1 MALIN
6 QVIEE
11 AKKQKATNTTK
22 VNKMTPTGGLANKVK
37 TSVPKTVA
45 PVAPTPNVSP
55 KTNGVT
61 NVLNKVKEK
70 QEAKA
75 SAATNILNKVKEN
88 KPVTNT
94 GLTPNKGKS
103 EILKNLRPQE
113 ETSEEL
119 KSVTEQLNKNY
130 KINPYSALY
139 DPNTQALEQRRQE
152 LMNEEKLQS
161 EKKDLV
167 TIPEYQKAYEEALAK
182 GDKEEANRLN
192 EIIDALDDS
201 TLERVGK
208 SFSAAGRNAFADIMG
223 SVEELK
229 DISYEKDALGYEE
242 QYKRALAEGNTEEA
256 EYYKQRAE
264 ESRKRAD
271 SYDALDE
278 SHWSVQLRNESQK
291 IMELERIGASGT
303 DMLLMETG
311 DNIAN
316 MLPTVAASAIPGV
329 GSFSMAVFVPQ
340 VFSSVYANNINNGYD
355 IQTSASNAALSAA
368 VEFVSEEIGTITGF
382 AIKNTPLNN
391 VFSRVMDTSVGRMWG
406 AMMANSIIQ
415 DPISEG
421 NEELFSGLIQPII
434 DHYTLGTDI
443 EYSFGDLSHA
453 WIMGAL
459 TSAIMNTPQMISTH
473 ISSSRQ
479 ANFLKAEME
488 MIDEAMPEG
497 YEQANSIARRIAEN
511 ALAEFREKSITA
523 DAIKLESE
531 QAEVPSVN
539 ELLVQYAEF
548 MKPTEDAY
556 QRKLQE
562 SVARL
567 NEYEQARL
575 DEKGI
580 NLNSGV
586 WAMLD
591 SQTKQDIESF
601 AEKNLD
607 IDYADYITH
616 DTNYRKAMVEVAEN
630 GYKGLDGKAFDA
642 GQYMKLTEA
651 KKQNL
656 KSIQPFVNSTQMN
669 LNIGRLAPGVG
680 GYIASDNTT
689 LRLNPE
695 DTRVIEPSKLADLN
709 ESSFAEVEN
718 ILAEYGDKI
727 ENDTL
732 TDKERKDIQ
741 NRLRPVFMEAGQDA
755 DIYTTAIHETGH
767 YTEST
772 GTWNVLRD
780 QVKAEMGEE
789 RFNRAVERLGE
800 VYKALGVKNAN
811 AEHEVV
817 THYLQANVND
827 PNFLS
832 KMARYNQSS
841 FYRLY
846 NNLSSMLKGDAKSQ
860 IENTFMRA
868 VRNANNAMDAEL
880 GVQYSAGLRQDGSRK
895 DLRAQHN
902 LSADNLSKALDIG
915 GLIMPSTAVTKDSIP
930 HEGYGDIT
938 LVFDK
943 DTIDPS
949 NPDNEVFT
957 RDAWTPT
964 FPAIS
969 YKLSNK
975 AYKIRDSI
983 EQLVSKSVDPRSIQ
997 SVMVDDEN
1005 FNDLMAKNKGS
1016 IADSYKDSLAM
1027 KIAYLNDTGDTYQM
1041 PTKGGNLGSLS
1052 RKPDNFIRKSAEALK
1067 DYDLSKIDYYS
1078 DVDSEIED
1086 KLSKLY
1092 HDYLYDDYYN
1102 RIKEKPN
1109 HPLYKNGSIEERAER
1124 LASTSMEHT
1133 WTPFSARDVVDDVKR
1148 YLERGEYEVPDIDK
1162 AREELSYLENDENF
1176 HKWIEK
1182 TMDGIIEKKGIRN
1195 QKDTFTKSGNR
1206 RSFEALH
1213 DPYTPEGILKNMKE
1227 QEHTN
1232 SFFGFSNFNYF
1243 LGVTSGK
1250 FNNVGDIISR
1260 EGSLQPNY
1268 NNEQYDALADRYSDF
1283 VQKVRGNR
1291 QGSGDA
1297 VWDFVSFDGVMDEA
1311 IKKINRNADTNSII
1325 KTFKDY
1331 RFNVSADQVNELRSL
1346 IKDGKE
1352 LTTDYF
1358 EAKPRRIV
1366 RPNEWKQ
1373 AYVPNTTDP
1382 NLIQRLKDL
1391 GVEVIEYDKNIPGD
1405 RQAKMNGEGGT
1416 ERYQFSKGISPQT
1429 EAEYD
1434 QAVANNDMETA
1445 QRLVDEVAKKNGYTI
1460 KAYHGTRSTFDKFSR
1475 GKQGENY
1482 KGYLRFGAGFYFT
1495 PSAEEAKQW
1504 IKRNAP
1510 GDPNV
1515 MSVYLKADRILDA
1528 NSPIREATKDLIAQ
1542 GYSKLDAE
1550 FITERVSRY
1559 IDHLI
1564 GELGY
1569 TNEEVQ
1575 DQLISY
1581 GYDAIDATIDGKSG
1595 EYIVFYPE
1603 HIKSADAVTYD
1614 DNSNVIPLSERF
1626 NEGTDNIRYS
1636 KGISPQTDSDSQG
1649 RKLSNQQR
1657 EYFKDSKAVD
1667 DNGNLLTLYHG
1678 TPDGGF
1684 SVFDSSY
1691 SKDKRSLFFTD
1702 DPEVADTYNGG
1713 RNRSSI
1719 YPVYLN
1725 LKNPLIIDAKGASWN
1740 NIQNGEIKNL
1750 VADRNTIGDFTF
1762 MNEDDANSFE
1772 QKYHIQELTNL
1783 LEEAEKNGSVE
1794 YNGETYD
1801 DLDISSLL
1809 EDARYKA
1816 EREYQT
1822 YHRNNSKRISIRE
1835 FLDNYKDYGWYDL
1848 ESLQDAY
1855 DDNGPS
1861 LLEIKESVDN
1871 DYDKAVK
1878 EYIDFFKNEIEEGNA
1893 DPSVYDI
1900 TFDALPK
1907 SGESFEKMDLHN
1919 TRWFSE
1925 QAQKQGYDGVI
1936 IKNLVDRVYGNGAST
1951 VAIAYDS
1958 NQVKSIFNTNPT
1970 SNKDIRYSMGIDNSG
1985 YHYGSEDFDVNKK
1998 SEKLWQR
2005 SNRGTGAFGTGTY
2018 FFGEGRKNSSFPKG
2032 KTEHKVDFS
2041 DYNLFKVKDADEGW
2055 DLHDYLNRLDNLYGD
2070 YGTPFENRTSKDY
2083 NAEVDY
2089 LVNSVR
2095 KLNED
2100 PLLAF
2105 ADEFMLESI
2114 HDDIARIESDEF
2126 ADKVIEK
2133 AREYAEDDGTIDVD
2147 YLADVIRDEF
2157 DNDTPGRRR
2166 AGQWSQL
2173 QYFAPRAAK
2182 VLGIDEQTLKDLSN
2196 KAMAEAKADRSKSD
2210 FIKGNYDSVG
2220 TRVMKALGYE
2230 GIDVRGVKELDN
2242 STYGSVIYD
2251 LKPETVQYSMGLK
2264 PEQTVR
2270 LKSGKI
2276 PAKVGK
2282 IIQKAYDAFDEGYSN
2297 DMEQFGVSY
2306 EDVADEFLDAANEV
2320 ATNGEISKETMDR
2333 LRDILYYGVEN
2344 VYEPGERGKD
2354 VYEQIKDILKTHPL
2368 SNSAIGQ
2375 KYVDYGADGKKHMTR
2390 LHKGM
2395 TQGTLN
2401 DMRRNGIRFKNGGY
2415 DLGELESVF
2424 KEAGLGQYFDE
2435 RTFSDLEDFNKT
2447 LSDLQLTLQNQT
2459 HKSYDMAEFADETE
2473 ESFNQFF
2480 DETMK
2485 QFVEDVSGKQM
2496 SDQAAEV
2503 IDSLD
2508 VSDEEFN
2515 KFVKRDPISPRALEN
2530 ITKHKKELVDTAPEW
2545 IPNYDI
2551 IREKHPEF
2559 TDLEMNDALFEI
2571 LSEGTISES
2580 TAWRIKEDMLRR
2592 NSVQTN
2598 NEADQSIK
2606 DLVDDSLDY
2615 FAADAAYKMNKK
2627 AMNSVANKANT
2638 IIRSFTG
2645 QNVTESALDSYE
2657 QMEGLEKTLKQ
2668 VEKRRGEVSAKNET
2682 MVKELLA
2689 AGADYG
2695 SSWMTLEQNLDK
2707 IAGTNSNLRQT
2718 LRDYF
2723 ELPKYESQI
2732 KYVQFLQKYG
2742 DTLQG
2747 LVKDGI
2753 RAGTKESAAVQYMLE
2768 GHTEDGAKYGQK
2780 ELMEQFP
2787 KTWEKLDKAAKT
2799 LRNMYDE
2806 MYNLIETNRENT
2818 YGDIDAKYDLQLAKA
2833 RDKANNARRTA
2844 DQIKQKLGEKADARL
2859 EAMYNRADAQASKLE
2874 RQYEQMLEDKAT
2886 RDGTRR
2892 QKLQYRKNYAHHL
2905 TDQGGFFKQMKNALN
2920 DGSSVPT
2927 KLSGISNRAKPL
2939 SGFASFFQRQNAQTG
2954 YVADAIGGMAEYI
2967 KDASKIYAYDP
2978 YIEYLRFAASD
2989 IRAEA
2994 SGNEM
2999 SRFVSWVDNYAN
3011 GIAGKTQM
3019 LDRGIRE
3026 TFGEKPLK
3034 VIKTLNNQA
3043 RKNAIV
3049 GNLSTALVQFA
3060 NLPNAIGVLSQ
3071 YGGSESALDIA
3082 RGLSAYASTL
3092 GREGAESVSPFMSA
3106 RYYDINTMKGNVAQ
3120 RSLNGIAKTL
3130 LEFGDHEAA
3139 KMIWNCS
3146 YQQALRLNVDDPVMY
3161 ADDLTRRSVAGRS
3174 VSELPLAM
3182 ESQVLKLLMPF
3193 QVETNNTF
3201 HLMTGLMRDKKLGS
3215 LLAML
3220 IGGWLMNGLYE
3231 AVIGRRPI
3239 TDPIDAIIDGAQS
3252 DNPADI
3258 ATRLGGEL
3266 LSAIPGSSYA
3276 VSLFGLND
3284 NQRKKL
3290 FGENDPSR
3298 YGTGNIGLSTLG
3310 SATMDLYNAFDK
3322 KDPRYAMNAV
3332 SDLASTYLAPGGGRQ
3347 IQRTVEGLQSE
3358 GILPQYVS
3366 EYEDGKAVSGEFVN
3380 EPRYYTPSGKVGFVN
3395 DPNDIFDV
3403 ITAGTFGR
3411 WATKAGKEYLENGG
3425 KYLSDQATR
3434 QLEAL
3439 GGDQAAYDAVIAM
3452 RDMQGIPGVDN
3463 SKALQKRKYLEDQG
3477 LWDTFAEN
3485 MDGEWGDYGLNK
3497 TVGNASEEEFNK
3509 LYSETFGNEDMRL
3522 DVASAAGMKETF
3534 DTEEKESKSSSKSDA
3549 NLDFLAG
3556 TPYEKAAIQNLDMD
3570 EDVLQTVTD
3579 LGYDYKTIKQI
3590 DDYIDNTDSLRKDD
3604 GSAIRNTK
3612 ALQMRQYY
3620 EEMGVYDDIFQY
3632 ISENGLDPQDY
3643 GLNKTVMGYS
3653 DAKFESQYNK
3663 YYGGGSSSS
3672 SKSSGSS
3679 SSGSSRK
3686 SSGRRKSSK
3695 SKKKGFSSEEE
3706 MKAFFDQLVAN
3717 IGLSSSKSS
3726 TSAINNILK
3735 KSKNLRNTKFS
3746 KRSSS

>member
-1 MALIN
+1 MALVTQNIL
-6 QVIEE
+6 ED
-11 AKKQKATNTTK
+11 AKKKKATTTTTVNKLTPGISGLKQTKATPAKSTGVTPKVNTTVTK
-22 VNKMTPTGGLANKVK
+22 SIEKSASAKPTSAKQTKHVNNSSSA
-37 TSVPKTVA
+37 
-45 PVAPTPNVSP
+45 
-55 KTNGVT
+55 VT
-61 NVLNKVKEK
+61 NVLNKVKESQGK
-70 QEAKA
+70 TVP
-75 SAATNILNKVKEN
+75 S
-88 KPVTNT
+88 T
-94 GLTPNKGKS
+94 GLTPNKGYT
-103 EILKNLRPQE
+103 ERLKDLRPQE
-113 ETSEEL
+113 ETSQEL
-119 KSVTEQLNKNY
+119 KSVVEQLNKNY

-139 DPNTQALEQRRQE
+139 DPNTQALEKRRQE
-152 LMNEEKLQS
+152 LINEEKLQS

-182 GDKEEANRLN
+182 GDKEEANRIN

-242 QYKRALAEGNTEEA
+242 QYKRALAEGKTEEA
-256 EYYKQRAE
+256 EYYKMRAE

-278 SHWSVQLRNESQK
+278 SHWAVQLRNESQH

-303 DMLLMETG
+303 EMLMMETG

-329 GSFSMAVFVPQ
+329 GSFSMAMFVPQ
-340 VFSSVYANNINNGYD
+340 VFSSVYANNIKNGYD

-368 VEFVSEEIGTITGF
+368 VEFVAEEIGTITGF

-459 TSAIMNTPQMISTH
+459 TSAIMNTPQMVSTH

-488 MIDEAMPEG
+488 MINEAVPEG
-497 YEQANSIARRIAEN
+497 YEQANSIARRVAEN

-523 DAIKLESE
+523 EAIKLESE

-556 QRKLQE
+556 QKKMQE
-562 SVARL
+562 SVEKVNAIEQQRL
-567 NEYEQARL
+567 H
-575 DEKGI
+575 EKGVDI
-580 NLNSGV
+580 DAGV
-586 WAMLD
+586 WALLD
-591 SQTKQDIESF
+591 SKTKQDILSF
-601 AEKNLD
+601 TEKDLD
-607 IDYADYITH
+607 IDYGDYITNN
-616 DTNYRKAMVEVAEN
+616 DANYRKAMVDIAESN
-630 GYKGLDGKAFDA
+630 ALLSVENKTGKFNTELFASLPSETQDSIKKLSSKFNKGTGPSLAFGFFTGSESGMNAKYDKANNA
-642 GQYMKLTEA
+642 
-651 KKQNL
+651 
-656 KSIQPFVNSTQMN
+656 IVVN
-669 LNIGRLAPGVG
+669 LNQTRAIDVDALADIADEAYTDIKNAGVNEIFYKSGFASTFANAVAHEFTHSAEGTTEYDKVVELARSEMGADRYERAKSRLNEYYESRNADPGDNSEIVAH
-680 GYIASDNTT
+680 YIQKNVDSEDFMEKLYKYNDSAFYRIYDNMLSLVSGNEKTKLENALRKAIYKANNPSDSFAMQYSTG
-689 LRLNPE
+689 LALNPE
-695 DTRVIEPSKLADLN
+695 YQVSQSPAEKVESQYSSGTAKRITDINDPQYYTRSNLE
-709 ESSFAEVEN
+709 
-718 ILAEYGDKI
+718 
-727 ENDTL
+727 
-732 TDKERKDIQ
+732 
-741 NRLRPVFMEAGQDA
+741 
-755 DIYTTAIHETGH
+755 
-767 YTEST
+767 
-772 GTWNVLRD
+772 
-780 QVKAEMGEE
+780 
-789 RFNRAVERLGE
+789 LG
-800 VYKALGVKNAN
+800 NPI
-811 AEHEVV
+811 EVV
-817 THYLQANVND
+817 DYPKSNQQLSGKTDVKSFFDTMITNAVN
-827 PNFLS
+827 S
-832 KMARYNQSS
+832 GATE
-841 FYRLY
+841 YRR
-846 NNLSSMLKGDAKSQ
+846 G
-860 IENTFMRA
+860 
-868 VRNANNAMDAEL
+868 L
-880 GVQYSAGLRQDGSRK
+880 GAY
-895 DLRAQHN
+895 
-902 LSADNLSKALDIG
+902 
-915 GLIMPSTAVTKDSIP
+915 
-930 HEGYGDIT
+930 
-938 LVFDK
+938 FDVV
-943 DTIDPS
+943 
-949 NPDNEVFT
+949 N
-957 RDAWTPT
+957 
-964 FPAIS
+964 
-969 YKLSNK
+969 
-975 AYKIRDSI
+975 
-983 EQLVSKSVDPRSIQ
+983 
-997 SVMVDDEN
+997 
-1005 FNDLMAKNKGS
+1005 
-1016 IADSYKDSLAM
+1016 
-1027 KIAYLNDTGDTYQM
+1027 NDTGDKVGVTDNVVNEAIAHHGNTFVTSSLLNLNPLLENAVLVNKSTNGRDVFDVYF
-1041 PTKGGNLGSLS
+1041 THARFGGNDTLIRIIAKNSTVVDVDSMAYAVSTSRGDSALVTKNSTLPSSGKKNGGVFDTITIANLLQEVNKTRFRGNLSKDVQSSLNS
-1052 RKPDNFIRKSAEALK
+1052 GVVIPNPDPKYTNLYSIGLDSNQKQTQFDILQSANPMTDDYHTGIRSVDDIHTFEEVNQSMEDVTPDFTAEDIRQAIDDGYVTVYSSNPIQNGTFVTPSLMEAKNYAGDGKIYSQRVSLDQVAWIDSVEGQYADTSNYEAERFDKEEIDLKPLTQEKPYNISKNTVQFSVGMYEHGGREVLEDYIKNNPDIEGGEDIVKRVDEIAQVMKDFAETGKYPSFSKWQDQYYAINEKGELSVVISNG
-1067 DYDLSKIDYYS
+1067 DYDLNIDFS
-1078 DVDSEIED
+1078 TVCKKRKMMDKVIN
-1086 KLSKLY
+1086 KLSESGYLDATLRPDMIAEVRKTIQDHGMEVACGLCFVDAKRFNQGNWAGRFESKWNGLIDQLAGIVDTDDVRTFDYVRGQTQASESLANIDFSDPRFAEFVEKSKGSSEEAKMARALINDPSLRAYVSRNDMYGSEGFSSIRDNNPELYKLVNASGGSSKPKLAHGEVNFRNEIILDNGFNEQAAREVGGVRFQSFSDFMTNMVFDYVQAFSELEAKNLPAHSYTKVKEYALLFGKTGMKINLSIIPAAFDSNAYTAEQIADMRKNDKRSFNQLRENAGLDANGNYIFDPESFDWDLAVEISNLDGYDKNVGTICVGVSYNHIVKMLGDDNVQMVIPYHRSGINPIVADKMGISLYNDYTLKQNTRFRKENGKPGKKIGKSFDFDFYKGKDANGKHYPGMIELGYDAKAATNSYLQWCEESNYVPKFDEFAWHENYYKLLIDFRAYDKYGNVAPQEAVKISGDNFGSFDGEIRPTDIIDPSVSPALAKLY
-1092 HDYLYDDYYN
+1092 GDN
-1102 RIKEKPN
+1102 I
-1109 HPLYKNGSIEERAER
+1109 S
-1124 LASTSMEHT
+1124 
-1133 WTPFSARDVVDDVKR
+1133 
-1148 YLERGEYEVPDIDK
+1148 
-1162 AREELSYLENDENF
+1162 
-1176 HKWIEK
+1176 
-1182 TMDGIIEKKGIRN
+1182 
-1195 QKDTFTKSGNR
+1195 
-1206 RSFEALH
+1206 
-1213 DPYTPEGILKNMKE
+1213 
-1227 QEHTN
+1227 
-1232 SFFGFSNFNYF
+1232 
-1243 LGVTSGK
+1243 
-1250 FNNVGDIISR
+1250 FNNVLQHGLDLN
-1260 EGSLQPNY
+1260 EGIEY
-1268 NNEQYDALADRYSDF
+1268 EQDSQLDA
-1283 VQKVRGNR
+1283 
-1291 QGSGDA
+1291 
-1297 VWDFVSFDGVMDEA
+1297 
-1311 IKKINRNADTNSII
+1311 ITN
-1325 KTFKDY
+1325 
-1331 RFNVSADQVNELRSL
+1331 
-1346 IKDGKE
+1346 
-1352 LTTDYF
+1352 
-1358 EAKPRRIV
+1358 
-1366 RPNEWKQ
+1366 
-1373 AYVPNTTDP
+1373 
-1382 NLIQRLKDL
+1382 
-1391 GVEVIEYDKNIPGD
+1391 EVIEKLKLKPNEKYSI
-1405 RQAKMNGEGGT
+1405 
-1416 ERYQFSKGISPQT
+1416 GI
-1429 EAEYD
+1429 
-1434 QAVANNDMETA
+1434 
-1445 QRLVDEVAKKNGYTI
+1445 
-1460 KAYHGTRSTFDKFSR
+1460 
-1475 GKQGENY
+1475 
-1482 KGYLRFGAGFYFT
+1482 
-1495 PSAEEAKQW
+1495 
-1504 IKRNAP
+1504 
-1510 GDPNV
+1510 
-1515 MSVYLKADRILDA
+1515 
-1528 NSPIREATKDLIAQ
+1528 
-1542 GYSKLDAE
+1542 
-1550 FITERVSRY
+1550 
-1559 IDHLI
+1559 
-1564 GELGY
+1564 
-1569 TNEEVQ
+1569 
-1575 DQLISY
+1575 
-1581 GYDAIDATIDGKSG
+1581 
-1595 EYIVFYPE
+1595 
-1603 HIKSADAVTYD
+1603 
-1614 DNSNVIPLSERF
+1614 
-1626 NEGTDNIRYS
+1626 
-1636 KGISPQTDSDSQG
+1636 DSQG
-1649 RKLSNQQR
+1649 RELSPNQR
-1657 EYFKDSKAVD
+1657 EFYKDSKAVD
-1667 DNGNLLTLYHG
+1667 ENGNLLRLYHG
-1678 TPDGGF
+1678 TPKGGF
-1684 SVFDSSY
+1684 SVFDSSF
-1691 SKDKRSLFFTD
+1691 SDDKRSLFFTD

-1740 NIQNGEIKNL
+1740 QIQNGEIKNL
-1750 VADRNTIGDFTF
+1750 VANRNTIGDFTF
-1762 MNEDDANSFE
+1762 LNEEDANSFE
-1772 QKYHIQELTNL
+1772 QKYHIQELTDL
-1783 LEEAEKNGSVE
+1783 LEEARKNGSVE

-1801 DLDISSLL
+1801 DWEIRDLLDNA
-1809 EDARYKA
+1809 EYNA
-1816 EREYQT
+1816 EREYQK
-1822 YHRNNSKRISIRE
+1822 YHRNNSKSITIKE

-1848 ESLQDAY
+1848 ESLQDTY

-1861 LLEIKESVDN
+1861 LLEIKEYADN
-1871 DYDKAVK
+1871 DYDKAVQS
-1878 EYIDFFKNEIEEGNA
+1878 YIDFFKNEIGEGNT
-1893 DPSVYDI
+1893 DSSVYDI
-1900 TFDALPK
+1900 SFDALPK
-1907 SGESFEKMDLHN
+1907 SGESFEKKDLHN

-1936 IKNLVDRVYGNGAST
+1936 FKNLIDRVYGNGAST
-1951 VAIAYDS
+1951 VAVAFDS
-1958 NQVKSIFNTNPT
+1958 NQVKSVFNSNPT
-1970 SNKDIRYSMGIDNSG
+1970 SNKDIRYSMGI
-1985 YHYGSEDFDVNKK
+1985 EA
-1998 SEKLWQR
+1998 EK
-2005 SNRGTGAFGTGTY
+2005 
-2018 FFGEGRKNSSFPKG
+2018 P
-2032 KTEHKVDFS
+2032 
-2041 DYNLFKVKDADEGW
+2041 
-2055 DLHDYLNRLDNLYGD
+2055 DYL
-2070 YGTPFENRTSKDY
+2070 
-2083 NAEVDY
+2083 
-2089 LVNSVR
+2089 
-2095 KLNED
+2095 
-2100 PLLAF
+2100 
-2105 ADEFMLESI
+2105 
-2114 HDDIARIESDEF
+2114 DI
-2126 ADKVIEK
+2126 
-2133 AREYAEDDGTIDVD
+2133 
-2147 YLADVIRDEF
+2147 
-2157 DNDTPGRRR
+2157 
-2166 AGQWSQL
+2166 
-2173 QYFAPRAAK
+2173 
-2182 VLGIDEQTLKDLSN
+2182 
-2196 KAMAEAKADRSKSD
+2196 
-2210 FIKGNYDSVG
+2210 
-2220 TRVMKALGYE
+2220 
-2230 GIDVRGVKELDN
+2230 
-2242 STYGSVIYD
+2242 
-2251 LKPETVQYSMGLK
+2251 
-2264 PEQTVR
+2264 
-2270 LKSGKI
+2270 
-2276 PAKVGK
+2276 
-2282 IIQKAYDAFDEGYSN
+2282 
-2297 DMEQFGVSY
+2297 
-2306 EDVADEFLDAANEV
+2306 
-2320 ATNGEISKETMDR
+2320 
-2333 LRDILYYGVEN
+2333 
-2344 VYEPGERGKD
+2344 
-2354 VYEQIKDILKTHPL
+2354 
-2368 SNSAIGQ
+2368 
-2375 KYVDYGADGKKHMTR
+2375 
-2390 LHKGM
+2390 
-2395 TQGTLN
+2395 
-2401 DMRRNGIRFKNGGY
+2401 
-2415 DLGELESVF
+2415 
-2424 KEAGLGQYFDE
+2424 
-2435 RTFSDLEDFNKT
+2435 
-2447 LSDLQLTLQNQT
+2447 
-2459 HKSYDMAEFADETE
+2459 
-2473 ESFNQFF
+2473 
-2480 DETMK
+2480 
-2485 QFVEDVSGKQM
+2485 
-2496 SDQAAEV
+2496 
-2503 IDSLD
+2503 
-2508 VSDEEFN
+2508 SDEEFN

-2606 DLVDDSLDY
+2606 ELVDDSLDY

-2645 QNVTESALDSYE
+2645 QNVTEGALDSYE

-2668 VEKRRGEVSAKNET
+2668 VEKRRTEVSAKNET

-2768 GHTEDGAKYGQK
+2768 GHREDGSKYTQK
-2780 ELMEQFP
+2780 DLMEQFP
-2787 KTWEKLDKAAKT
+2787 DSWEKLEKASKT
-2799 LRNMYDE
+2799 LREMYDE
-2806 MYNLIETNRENT
+2806 MYQLIETNRENT

-2844 DQIKQKLGEKADARL
+2844 DQIKQKLSVKADARL
-2859 EAMYNRADAQASKLE
+2859 EAMFNRADAEASKLE

-2905 TDQGGFFKQMKNALN
+2905 TDQGGFFKQMKNALS

-3019 LDRGIRE
+3019 LDRGVRE

-3071 YGGSESALDIA
+3071 YGGAESSVDIA

-3106 RYYDINTMKGNVAQ
+3106 RYYDINTQKGNVAQ

-3146 YQQALRLNVDDPVMY
+3146 YQQALRLNVDDPIMY
-3161 ADDLTRRSVAGRS
+3161 ADDLTRRSIAGRS

-3239 TDPIDAIIDGAQS
+3239 TDPIDAILDAKES

-3310 SATMDLYNAFDK
+3310 SATMDIYNAFDK

-3358 GILPQYVS
+3358 GMIPQYVN
-3366 EYEDGKAVSGEFVN
+3366 GEWVN

-3395 DPNDIFDV
+3395 DPNDVFDV

-3411 WATKAGKEYLENGG
+3411 WATKEGKAYLENGG

-3439 GGDQAAYDAVIAM
+3439 GGDSEAYNAVIAM

-3509 LYSETFGNEDMRL
+3509 LYSEVFGNEDMKL
-3522 DVASAAGMKETF
+3522 DVASAAGMKETL
-3534 DTEEKESKSSSKSDA
+3534 DTEEKESKSSSKDA

-3590 DDYIDNTDSLRKDD
+3590 DDYIDNTESLKDAN
-3604 GSAIRNTK
+3604 GKTVRNSK
-3612 ALQMRQYY
+3612 ALQMRQQY
-3620 EEMGVYDDIFQY
+3620 EELGVYDDIFSY
-3632 ISENGLDPQDY
+3632 ISENGLDPADY

-3653 DAKFESQYNK
+3653 DSKFESQYNK
-3663 YYGGGSSSS
+3663 VYGGGSSGSSSSSKSS

-3679 SSGSSRK
+3679 S
-3686 SSGRRKSSK
+3686 RRKSSSKK

-3726 TSAINNILK
+3726 SSTISNILK

>member
-1 MALIN
+1 MALVTQNIL
-6 QVIEE
+6 ED
-11 AKKQKATNTTK
+11 AKKKKATTTTTT
-22 VNKMTPTGGLANKVK
+22 NKMTPGISGLKQTKAAPATGVTPKVNTTVTKSIEKSASAKPTSAKQTKHVAVNK
-37 TSVPKTVA
+37 TSNA
-45 PVAPTPNVSP
+45 
-55 KTNGVT
+55 VT
-61 NVLNKVKEK
+61 NVLNKVKES
-70 QEAKA
+70 QG
-75 SAATNILNKVKEN
+75 
-88 KPVTNT
+88 KPIPNT
-94 GLTPNKGKS
+94 GLTPNKGYT
-103 EILKNLRPQE
+103 ERLKDLRPQE
-113 ETSEEL
+113 ETSQEL

-139 DPNTQALEQRRQE
+139 DPNTQALEKRRQE

-182 GDKEEANRLN
+182 GDKEEANRIN
-192 EIIDALDDS
+192 EVIDALDDS

-242 QYKRALAEGNTEEA
+242 QYKRALAEGKTEEA
-256 EYYKQRAE
+256 EYYRQRAE

-340 VFSSVYANNINNGYD
+340 VFSSVYANNMKNGYD

-421 NEELFSGLIQPII
+421 NEELFSGLVQPII

-601 AEKNLD
+601 AEKKLD

-642 GQYMKLTEA
+642 GQYMNLTEA

-695 DTRVIEPSKLADLN
+695 DTRVIEPNKLADLN

-732 TDKERKDIQ
+732 TDKEREDIQ

-817 THYLQANVND
+817 THYLQANVSD
-827 PNFLS
+827 PDFLS

-895 DLRAQHN
+895 DLRAVHN
-902 LSADNLSKALDIG
+902 LSEDKLRKALELG
-915 GLIMPSTAVTKDSIP
+915 SFVMPSIAVSKDNIA
-930 HEGYGDIT
+930 HEGYGDISI
-938 LVFDK
+938 VFDES
-943 DTIDPS
+943 TV
-949 NPDNEVFT
+949 NPANSKNKVYK

-964 FPAIS
+964 FPQPEVEVDYDSA
-969 YKLSNK
+969 YKLGKKVKDLTNDVFGYSALDKDNIANSLDRHDGDPVE
-975 AYKIRDSI
+975 AYKNHYNLKLAYAKENGFEFDVPTKESNLGKRSSLTNQDIIDVYN
-983 EQLVSKSVDPRSIQ
+983 LVGKDFIN
-997 SVMVDDEN
+997 EWN
-1005 FNDLMAKNKGS
+1005 EKGS
-1016 IADSYKDSLAM
+1016 YETFKERKDIVNKVKDHLIEAYNERFEKSHDGKSPVLKNGNTIGELVFGKLSEDYATFDSLM
-1027 KIAYLNDTGDTYQM
+1027 NGVLKYGVDEKIPTEVDTDRFKEIVDSSINQ
-1041 PTKGGNLGSLS
+1041 
-1052 RKPDNFIRKSAEALK
+1052 K
-1067 DYDLSKIDYYS
+1067 DYENWLREQFK
-1078 DVDSEIED
+1078 DV
-1086 KLSKLY
+1086 
-1092 HDYLYDDYYN
+1092 
-1102 RIKEKPN
+1102 IK
-1109 HPLYKNGSIEERAER
+1109 G
-1124 LASTSMEHT
+1124 
-1133 WTPFSARDVVDDVKR
+1133 
-1148 YLERGEYEVPDIDK
+1148 
-1162 AREELSYLENDENF
+1162 
-1176 HKWIEK
+1176 
-1182 TMDGIIEKKGIRN
+1182 KGIRN
-1195 QKDTFTKSGNR
+1195 DKDPFTPNGNR
-1206 RSFEALH
+1206 RTFKQTH
-1213 DPYTPEGILKNMKE
+1213 DPYTAETVLKNMLGQRETATGGWGNGFGGILATYLGDFKNVKDMIAEEDRLSTFGESEDEAYTAVSNEWAELRREVIADTGRNDWYDISDYQEAAADFAKSKNHSAENAQRIFKKNGFDMSAE
-1227 QEHTN
+1227 QAQKVVDLLE
-1232 SFFGFSNFNYF
+1232 
-1243 LGVTSGK
+1243 SGK
-1250 FNNVGDIISR
+1250 
-1260 EGSLQPNY
+1260 SL
-1268 NNEQYDALADRYSDF
+1268 
-1283 VQKVRGNR
+1283 K
-1291 QGSGDA
+1291 
-1297 VWDFVSFDGVMDEA
+1297 
-1311 IKKINRNADTNSII
+1311 
-1325 KTFKDY
+1325 
-1331 RFNVSADQVNELRSL
+1331 
-1346 IKDGKE
+1346 
-1352 LTTDYF
+1352 TDYF

-1382 NLIQRLKDL
+1382 NLIQRLKDM

-1416 ERYQFSKGISPQT
+1416 QRYQFSKGISPQMET
-1429 EAEYD
+1429 EYD
-1434 QAVANNDMETA
+1434 TAVENNDMDTA
-1445 QRLVDEVAKKNGYTI
+1445 QRLVEEAATNSGAYKGKNGMAREFYHGTNNDDFTEFDPSYIASASGDTGYFGKGFYFAFDEREAKYYGKNVI
-1460 KAYHGTRSTFDKFSR
+1460 KAYLNIKNPFNYIKEFATYKGKRTSDYNAGFAVEYLNLADKFPSIAEKEKIR
-1475 GKQGENY
+1475 VARKGSDEYEYISAKQ
-1482 KGYLRFGAGFYFT
+1482 F
-1495 PSAEEAKQW
+1495 AEEYKSIIENKKFEVQEIDGNYGKEYWAF
-1504 IKRNAP
+1504 
-1510 GDPNV
+1510 
-1515 MSVYLKADRILDA
+1515 ADRESIPYEVDGKTMYYDDWGYQKRYLDEKDA
-1528 NSPIREATKDLIAQ
+1528 N
-1542 GYSKLDAE
+1542 
-1550 FITERVSRY
+1550 
-1559 IDHLI
+1559 
-1564 GELGY
+1564 
-1569 TNEEVQ
+1569 
-1575 DQLISY
+1575 DQLMNAYYYLAENVYDDIDLHNFTY
-1581 GYDAIDATIDGKSG
+1581 VILENNDEFTDELKKRGYDGVIQSEEGD
-1595 EYIVFYPE
+1595 EIVAFTSE
-1603 HIKSADAVTYD
+1603 QIKNSDPVTYD
-1614 DNSNVIPLSERF
+1614 DDGNVIPLSERF
-1626 NEGTDNIRYS
+1626 DYSKKDRRYS
-1636 KGISPQTDSDSQG
+1636 IGIADSTGKALSPG
-1649 RKLSNQQR
+1649 QR
-1657 EYFKDSKAVD
+1657 EFYKDSKAVD
-1667 DNGNLLTLYHG
+1667 ENGNLLRLYHG
-1678 TPDGGF
+1678 TTSAGFTVFNMFRDGWKVGENGEWEKTQFFQPIQLTTSKADADSYGGNDYERESGF
-1684 SVFDSSY
+1684 EKGRVFEEGMPTEYRASITARDILKKPSAY
-1691 SKDKRSLFFTD
+1691 SKEEVFRMIQATNVDNNASEDMSKRKLMSILKDIANNNNIKNVTIASD
-1702 DPEVADTYNGG
+1702 IRNDTNATYEVYAN
-1713 RNRSSI
+1713 I
-1719 YPVYLN
+1719 
-1725 LKNPLIIDAKGASWN
+1725 KNPYVVDYKGARAS
-1740 NIQNGEIKNL
+1740 NI
-1750 VADRNTIGDFTF
+1750 
-1762 MNEDDANSFE
+1762 
-1772 QKYHIQELTNL
+1772 
-1783 LEEAEKNGSVE
+1783 
-1794 YNGETYD
+1794 
-1801 DLDISSLL
+1801 
-1809 EDARYKA
+1809 
-1816 EREYQT
+1816 
-1822 YHRNNSKRISIRE
+1822 
-1835 FLDNYKDYGWYDL
+1835 
-1848 ESLQDAY
+1848 
-1855 DDNGPS
+1855 
-1861 LLEIKESVDN
+1861 
-1871 DYDKAVK
+1871 
-1878 EYIDFFKNEIEEGNA
+1878 
-1893 DPSVYDI
+1893 YDI
-1900 TFDALPK
+1900 
-1907 SGESFEKMDLHN
+1907 EKA
-1919 TRWFSE
+1919 RKE
-1925 QAQKQGYDGVI
+1925 GYDGVI
-1936 IKNLVDRVYGNGAST
+1936 SHNTRVGRYGELGT
-1951 VAIAYDS
+1951 VVIAFS
-1958 NQVKSIFNTNPT
+1958 PEQVKLTTNTNPT
-1970 SNKDIRYSMGIDNSG
+1970 SNKDIR
-1985 YHYGSEDFDVNKK
+1985 
-1998 SEKLWQR
+1998 
-2005 SNRGTGAFGTGTY
+2005 
-2018 FFGEGRKNSSFPKG
+2018 
-2032 KTEHKVDFS
+2032 
-2041 DYNLFKVKDADEGW
+2041 
-2055 DLHDYLNRLDNLYGD
+2055 
-2070 YGTPFENRTSKDY
+2070 
-2083 NAEVDY
+2083 
-2089 LVNSVR
+2089 
-2095 KLNED
+2095 
-2100 PLLAF
+2100 
-2105 ADEFMLESI
+2105 
-2114 HDDIARIESDEF
+2114 
-2126 ADKVIEK
+2126 
-2133 AREYAEDDGTIDVD
+2133 
-2147 YLADVIRDEF
+2147 
-2157 DNDTPGRRR
+2157 
-2166 AGQWSQL
+2166 
-2173 QYFAPRAAK
+2173 
-2182 VLGIDEQTLKDLSN
+2182 
-2196 KAMAEAKADRSKSD
+2196 
-2210 FIKGNYDSVG
+2210 
-2220 TRVMKALGYE
+2220 
-2230 GIDVRGVKELDN
+2230 
-2242 STYGSVIYD
+2242 
-2251 LKPETVQYSMGLK
+2251 YSMGLK

-2282 IIQKAYDAFDEGYSN
+2282 IIQKTYDAFDEGYSN
-2297 DMEQFGVSY
+2297 DMEQFGVAY
-2306 EDVADEFLDAANEV
+2306 EDVADEFLEAANEV

-2401 DMRRNGIRFKNGGY
+2401 DIRRNGIRFKNGGY
-2415 DLGELESVF
+2415 DLGELENVF

-2459 HKSYDMAEFADETE
+2459 HKSYDMAEFAEETE

-2606 DLVDDSLDY
+2606 ELVDDSLDY

-2645 QNVTESALDSYE
+2645 QQSNMGEGALDSYE
-2657 QMEGLEKTLKQ
+2657 QMEGLVKARKMA
-2668 VEKRRGEVSAKNET
+2668 EKRRAKIRAKNQDT
-2682 MVKELLA
+2682 IKKLLLLGKDSGNFWA
-2689 AGADYG
+2689 
-2695 SSWMTLEQNLDK
+2695 TIEQNIDK
-2707 IAGTNSNLRQT
+2707 IAGTNTELKQD
-2718 LRDYF
+2718 LQDLLL
-2723 ELPKYESQI
+2723 LPKFISQARM
-2732 KYVQFLQKYG
+2732 VEFQQKYQKRLY
-2742 DTLQG
+2742 DIMDET
-2747 LVKDGI
+2747 GI
-2753 RAGTKESAAVQYMLE
+2753 YEGSAESAAAQYLME
-2768 GHTEDGAKYGQK
+2768 GFTEDDAPYTLKDA
-2780 ELMEQFP
+2780 MEQFP
-2787 KTWEKLDKAAKT
+2787 DSWEKIDKAAKE
-2799 LRNMYDE
+2799 LRKMYDE
-2806 MYNLIETNRENT
+2806 QFKELENVRKEI
-2818 YGDIDAKYDLQLAKA
+2818 YGEYDAEYDLRLAKA
-2833 RDKANNARRTA
+2833 REKANNAKKA
-2844 DQIKQKLGEKADARL
+2844 AEEIKRKLSEKADPRL
-2859 EAMYNRADAQASKLE
+2859 EAMLNRAEAEANKLQ
-2874 RQYEQMLEDKAT
+2874 RQYDQMVKDKGSG
-2886 RDGTRR
+2886 DSIRR
-2892 QKLQYRKNYAHHL
+2892 QMPLYRRNYAHHIRNK
-2905 TDQGGFFKQMKNALN
+2905 GGFFSQLRDALSDGTKVTKK
-2920 DGSSVPT
+2920 DGSEVLLEKGKIPT
-2927 KLSGISNRAKPL
+2927 KLSGISNTAKPL
-2939 SGFASFFQRQNAQTG
+2939 SRFSSIFMRQTG
-2954 YVADAIGGMAEYI
+2954 TKNYTPDAIGGMADYI
-2967 KDASKIYAYDP
+2967 NKSAEVFGYDP
-2978 YIEYLRFAASD
+2978 YIEELRLIAND
-2989 IRAEA
+2989 VRAEA
-2994 SGNEM
+2994 DGSEM
-2999 SRFVSWVDNYAN
+2999 SKLVNFIDNYAN
-3011 GIAGKTQM
+3011 GIAGKTQS
-3019 LDRGIRE
+3019 LDRGVRDLSDSKWMRA
-3026 TFGEKPLK
+3026 FR
-3034 VIKTLNNQA
+3034 VINEAVK
-3043 RKNAIV
+3043 KNAIV
-3049 GNLSTALVQFA
+3049 GNLPTALVQFA
-3060 NLPNAIGVLSQ
+3060 NLPNGLGVITHF
-3071 YGGSESALDIA
+3071 GGKESVVDIA
-3082 RGLSAYASTL
+3082 RGMTQYLTDIGKDGL
-3092 GREGAESVSPFMSA
+3092 TESSPFMNA
-3106 RYYDINTMKGNVAQ
+3106 RYFDIDTRKGNVLSRNA
-3120 RSLNGIAKTL
+3120 RAFSKFL
-3130 LEFGDHEAA
+3130 LETGDHEAA
-3139 KMIWNCS
+3139 KMIWNVA
-3146 YQQALRLNVDDPVMY
+3146 YQQALRKGEVNPVMY
-3161 ADDLTRRSVAGRS
+3161 ADDLTRRAIAGREIG
-3174 VSELPLAM
+3174 ELPIAM
-3182 ESQVLKLLMPF
+3182 ENQFLKLVNPF
-3193 QVETNNTF
+3193 QVETNNAYQTF
-3201 HLMTGLMRDKKLGS
+3201 KGLYRDKDIASMLAIIIGS
-3215 LLAML
+3215 
-3220 IGGWLMNGLYE
+3220 WLMNGLYE
-3231 AVIGRRPI
+3231 AVIGRRPLP
-3239 TDPIDAIIDGAQS
+3239 DVIDTALDGW
-3252 DNPADI
+3252 DENKDEDI
-3258 ATRLGGEL
+3258 GTRLFNTGVRIGGEVI
-3266 LSAIPGSSYA
+3266 SATPTGSL
-3276 VSLFGLND
+3276 VFGMTGINE
-3284 NQRKKL
+3284 NAKKAM
-3290 FGENDPSR
+3290 FGDSDPTR
-3298 YGTGNIGLSTLG
+3298 YGTGNIGV
-3310 SATMDLYNAFDK
+3310 SALTSAVSDVFKAVNK
-3322 KDPRYAMNAV
+3322 KDPRYAMNAA
-3332 SDLASTYLAPGGGRQ
+3332 SDLFFNYVTPGGGRQ
-3347 IQRTVEGLQSE
+3347 IQRSIEGLQSE

-3366 EYEDGKAVSGEFVN
+3366 EYEDGKAVGGEFVN

-3509 LYSETFGNEDMRL
+3509 LYSETFGNEDMKL
-3522 DVASAAGMKETF
+3522 DVASAAGMKETL
-3534 DTEEKESKSSSKSDA
+3534 DTEEKESKSSSKSKTDA

-3653 DAKFESQYNK
+3653 DAKFESQYSK
-3663 YYGGGSSSS
+3663 YYGGGSSSSSS

-3735 KSKNLRNTKFS
+3735 KSKNLRSKKFS

>member
-11 AKKQKATNTTK
+11 AKKQKATTTTK
-22 VNKMTPTGGLANKVK
+22 VNKAAPTGGLANQVK

-70 QEAKA
+70 QDAKA

-103 EILKNLRPQE
+103 EVLKNLRPQE

-119 KSVTEQLNKNY
+119 KSVVEQLNKNY

-182 GDKEEANRLN
+182 GDKEEANRIN
-192 EIIDALDDS
+192 EIIDALDDTS
-201 TLERVGK
+201 FERLKKSAVAGGK
-208 SFSAAGRNAFADIMG
+208 NAFATVANLPNI
-223 SVEELK
+223 VA

-256 EYYKQRAE
+256 EYYKERAE
-264 ESRKRAD
+264 ESRKRAEGF
-271 SYDALDE
+271 DALGDSNAVSQWANE
-278 SHWSVQLRNESQK
+278 IRNESQK
-291 IMELERIGASGT
+291 IMELERIGASST
-303 DMLLMETG
+303 DMVMMDVADTV
-311 DNIAN
+311 AN
-316 MLPTVAASAIPGV
+316 MTPSIVANMVVPGSGLV
-329 GSFSMAVFVPQ
+329 VLGGQ
-340 VFSSVYANNINNGYD
+340 VFSSTYAQRIEEGYD
-355 IQTSASNAALSAA
+355 MQTATNNALATASIEVASEMLGEVFGKAAKHIPGFSKLMDTAPAKVYVAISSKLSQYTPSYIQDMHSEGLEEVFSDIVQPWADYFTLPDKKEIEYKPGDIFRDYIMSYPTTLALGAFGIPGRVIKTSKQMYTAQHDLNVLNESEMRFGSLGGEFSSKMELAKRNLLSAIEDFKNNSVVA
-368 VEFVSEEIGTITGF
+368 SAIKVQSDMVEDITLDDYLNLYDEALKPTTDKVGSAINQEINKSLQNALTLEAEYLAKNKINASPGVWAGVSED
-382 AIKNTPLNN
+382 IKNEVRELADKGMKLD
-391 VFSRVMDTSVGRMWG
+391 F
-406 AMMANSIIQ
+406 
-415 DPISEG
+415 
-421 NEELFSGLIQPII
+421 NEYITE
-434 DHYTLGTDI
+434 TD
-443 EYSFGDLSHA
+443 SKV
-453 WIMGAL
+453 
-459 TSAIMNTPQMISTH
+459 
-473 ISSSRQ
+473 RQ
-479 ANFLKAEME
+479 AMVEIAEKNIKGRNGEDFDAREYMELTPEQKANAEQIGKIAKTIKGNVRAAKLRKGINGFRDSDARATVVSVDQTTTIDANKLMGMENFDAPVRENFKTEAEFLKAKNEFLE
-488 MIDEAMPEG
+488 NLSKEAGAQESAMTTVGHEVG
-497 YEQANSIARRIAEN
+497 HSVEETSISEETEN
-511 ALAEFREKSITA
+511 ALKYLNGEYTDPYRDLKKAVTEYLGGEENFKKMA
-523 DAIKLESE
+523 DRIGAI
-531 QAEVPSVN
+531 
-539 ELLVQYAEF
+539 Y
-548 MKPTEDAY
+548 
-556 QRKLQE
+556 KLQNVDKFNAE
-562 SVARL
+562 NEAVAFTVQTFAEDPEFFARVAKYNDSVAYSMYRDFMATL
-567 NEYEQARL
+567 TGN
-575 DEKGI
+575 KK
-580 NLNSGV
+580 
-586 WAMLD
+586 ML
-591 SQTKQDIESF
+591 
-601 AEKNLD
+601 
-607 IDYADYITH
+607 
-616 DTNYRKAMVEVAEN
+616 
-630 GYKGLDGKAFDA
+630 
-642 GQYMKLTEA
+642 
-651 KKQNL
+651 
-656 KSIQPFVNSTQMN
+656 
-669 LNIGRLAPGVG
+669 
-680 GYIASDNTT
+680 
-689 LRLNPE
+689 
-695 DTRVIEPSKLADLN
+695 
-709 ESSFAEVEN
+709 VEN
-718 ILAEYGDKI
+718 AYA
-727 ENDTL
+727 
-732 TDKERKDIQ
+732 R
-741 NRLRPVFMEAGQDA
+741 
-755 DIYTTAIHETGH
+755 
-767 YTEST
+767 
-772 GTWNVLRD
+772 
-780 QVKAEMGEE
+780 
-789 RFNRAVERLGE
+789 
-800 VYKALGVKNAN
+800 GVA
-811 AEHEVV
+811 
-817 THYLQANVND
+817 QAN
-827 PNFLS
+827 
-832 KMARYNQSS
+832 R
-841 FYRLY
+841 
-846 NNLSSMLKGDAKSQ
+846 KS
-860 IENTFMRA
+860 
-868 VRNANNAMDAEL
+868 AEL

-902 LSADNLSKALDIG
+902 LSADNLSKALDLG
-915 GLIMPSTAVTKDSIP
+915 GLIMPSTAITKDSIP

-949 NPDNEVFT
+949 NSDNEVFT

-983 EQLVSKSVDPRSIQ
+983 EQLVSKSVDPRNIQ

-1005 FNDLMAKNKGS
+1005 FNNLMAKNKGS

-1078 DVDSEIED
+1078 DIDSEIEE

-1133 WTPFSARDVVDDVKR
+1133 WTPFSARDVVNDVKR

-1227 QEHTN
+1227 QEHTD

-1243 LGVTSGK
+1243 LGVSSGK
-1250 FNNVGDIISR
+1250 FNDVNDIISR
-1260 EGSLQPNY
+1260 EGSLQPND
-1268 NNEQYDALADRYSDF
+1268 NNEQYDALANRYSDF
-1283 VQKVRGNR
+1283 VQKLRGSR
-1291 QGSGDA
+1291 QGSGD
-1297 VWDFVSFDGVMDEA
+1297 VFWDFVSFDGVMDEA
-1311 IKKINRNADTNSII
+1311 IKKIKRNADTNSII

-1382 NLIQRLKDL
+1382 NLIQRLKDM

-1416 ERYQFSKGISPQT
+1416 ERYQFSKGISPQMET
-1429 EAEYD
+1429 EYD
-1434 QAVANNDMETA
+1434 TAVENNDMETA
-1445 QRLVDEVAKKNGYTI
+1445 QRLVDEVAIGKGLKKV
-1460 KAYHGTRSTFDKFSR
+1460 YHGSPETFNEFRPDPWSKEVNGDTNIQGFFSEDPEYSESYGYVKPYYIDPGKVLEVDDYVRSPEEWKKWLESKGIKNVKFDSGFPEDTLLGARYPNEPTRYALYEII
-1475 GKQGENY
+1475 GHA
-1482 KGYLRFGAGFYFT
+1482 GYY
-1495 PSAEEAKQW
+1495 W
-1504 IKRNAP
+1504 H
-1510 GDPNV
+1510 GDGN
-1515 MSVYLKADRILDA
+1515 LTQK
-1528 NSPIREATKDLIAQ
+1528 IREA
-1542 GYSKLDAE
+1542 
-1550 FITERVSRY
+1550 
-1559 IDHLI
+1559 
-1564 GELGY
+1564 
-1569 TNEEVQ
+1569 
-1575 DQLISY
+1575 
-1581 GYDAIDATIDGKSG
+1581 GYDTIHWDYG
-1595 EYIVFYPE
+1595 EQAYMPLRKNV
-1603 HIKSADAVTYD
+1603 IKSADPVTYD
-1614 DNSNVIPLSERF
+1614 DNNNVIPLSERF
-1626 NEGTDNIRYS
+1626 SDKTNDTRYS
-1636 KGISPQTDSDSQG
+1636 VGISNNLKDYKTVGDMPNQVQERLFSDYHIDYPSVSRQSFKDIKTNKLDEYYKKTASRLLFDYNRDEGRSWYEPRNDSD
-1649 RKLSNQQR
+1649 
-1657 EYFKDSKAVD
+1657 DSYEVKP
-1667 DNGNLLTLYHG
+1667 LQY
-1678 TPDGGF
+1678 
-1684 SVFDSSY
+1684 SVGL
-1691 SKDKRSLFFTD
+1691 KMN
-1702 DPEVADTYNGG
+1702 DT
-1713 RNRSSI
+1713 
-1719 YPVYLN
+1719 V
-1725 LKNPLIIDAKGASWN
+1725 
-1740 NIQNGEIKNL
+1740 
-1750 VADRNTIGDFTF
+1750 GDLP
-1762 MNEDDANSFE
+1762 A
-1772 QKYHIQELTNL
+1772 
-1783 LEEAEKNGSVE
+1783 EA
-1794 YNGETYD
+1794 
-1801 DLDISSLL
+1801 
-1809 EDARYKA
+1809 R
-1816 EREYQT
+1816 
-1822 YHRNNSKRISIRE
+1822 
-1835 FLDNYKDYGWYDL
+1835 
-1848 ESLQDAY
+1848 
-1855 DDNGPS
+1855 
-1861 LLEIKESVDN
+1861 
-1871 DYDKAVK
+1871 
-1878 EYIDFFKNEIEEGNA
+1878 
-1893 DPSVYDI
+1893 
-1900 TFDALPK
+1900 
-1907 SGESFEKMDLHN
+1907 
-1919 TRWFSE
+1919 
-1925 QAQKQGYDGVI
+1925 
-1936 IKNLVDRVYGNGAST
+1936 
-1951 VAIAYDS
+1951 
-1958 NQVKSIFNTNPT
+1958 
-1970 SNKDIRYSMGIDNSG
+1970 
-1985 YHYGSEDFDVNKK
+1985 
-1998 SEKLWQR
+1998 EKLW
-2005 SNRGTGAFGTGTY
+2005 S
-2018 FFGEGRKNSSFPKG
+2018 
-2032 KTEHKVDFS
+2032 DFHI
-2041 DYNLFKVKDADEGW
+2041 DYRNVPYEKFKSMRIKQLDSYYQGVAKD
-2055 DLHDYLNRLDNLYGD
+2055 LY
-2070 YGTPFENRTSKDY
+2070 
-2083 NAEVDY
+2083 
-2089 LVNSVR
+2089 
-2095 KLNED
+2095 NEY
-2100 PLLAF
+2100 
-2105 ADEFMLESI
+2105 
-2114 HDDIARIESDEF
+2114 R
-2126 ADKVIEK
+2126 
-2133 AREYAEDDGTIDVD
+2133 EDD
-2147 YLADVIRDEF
+2147 
-2157 DNDTPGRRR
+2157 
-2166 AGQWSQL
+2166 S
-2173 QYFAPRAAK
+2173 
-2182 VLGIDEQTLKDLSN
+2182 
-2196 KAMAEAKADRSKSD
+2196 
-2210 FIKGNYDSVG
+2210 
-2220 TRVMKALGYE
+2220 YE
-2230 GIDVRGVKELDN
+2230 VR
-2242 STYGSVIYD
+2242 
-2251 LKPETVQYSMGLK
+2251 PWQYSMGLK

-2276 PAKVGK
+2276 PAKVSK
-2282 IIQKAYDAFDEGYSN
+2282 IIQKAYNAFDEGYSN

-2306 EDVADEFLDAANEV
+2306 ENVADEFLEAANEV

-2459 HKSYDMAEFADETE
+2459 HKSYDMAEFAEETE

-2485 QFVEDVSGKQM
+2485 QFVRDVSGDYKLNRRKFGQTYHPRLLTFKDGAENHIEDIKKNGFFGDDHKLFKNGTELGLKKGDMVMLIPPGYSIWGGYEGGFKPKDFEIVTADRNVESQDVTDYLYSLYSKEYDKAHGETTTSDVM
-2496 SDQAAEV
+2496 SDQVAEV

-2606 DLVDDSLDY
+2606 ELVDDSLDY

-2844 DQIKQKLGEKADARL
+2844 DQIKQKLSEKADARL
-2859 EAMYNRADAQASKLE
+2859 EAMFNRADAQASKLE

-2905 TDQGGFFKQMKNALN
+2905 TDQGGFFKQMKNALS

-3071 YGGSESALDIA
+3071 YGGAESALDIA

-3092 GREGAESVSPFMSA
+3092 GRDGAESVSPFMSA

-3298 YGTGNIGLSTLG
+3298 YGTGNIGLSTIG

-3358 GILPQYVS
+3358 GMIPQYVNG
-3366 EYEDGKAVSGEFVN
+3366 EWVS

-3497 TVGNASEEEFNK
+3497 TVGNASEDEFNK
-3509 LYSETFGNEDMRL
+3509 LYSEVFGNEDMRL
-3522 DVASAAGMKETF
+3522 DVASAAGMKETL
-3534 DTEEKESKSSSKSDA
+3534 DTNKEEKETKTDA

-3590 DDYIDNTDSLRKDD
+3590 DDYIDNTDSLRKED

-3620 EEMGVYDDIFQY
+3620 EEMGVYDDIFEY

-3653 DAKFESQYNK
+3653 DSKFESQYSK
-3663 YYGGGSSSS
+3663 YYGGSSSSSS

-3686 SSGRRKSSK
+3686 SSKRKS

-3746 KRSSS
+3746 KRSS

>member
-11 AKKQKATNTTK
+11 AKKQKATTTTK
-22 VNKMTPTGGLANKVK
+22 VNKAAPTGGLANKVK

-70 QEAKA
+70 QDAKA

-103 EILKNLRPQE
+103 EILRNLRPQE

-119 KSVTEQLNKNY
+119 KSVVEQLNKNY

-182 GDKEEANRLN
+182 GDKEEANRIN
-192 EIIDALDDS
+192 EIIDALDDTS
-201 TLERVGK
+201 FERLKKSAVAGGK
-208 SFSAAGRNAFADIMG
+208 NAFATVANLPNI
-223 SVEELK
+223 VA

-242 QYKRALAEGNTEEA
+242 QYKRALAEGKTEEA
-256 EYYKQRAE
+256 EYYKERAE
-264 ESRKRAD
+264 ESRKRAEGF
-271 SYDALDE
+271 DALGDSNAVSQWANE
-278 SHWSVQLRNESQK
+278 IRNESQK
-291 IMELERIGASGT
+291 IMELERIGASST
-303 DMLLMETG
+303 DMVMMDVADTV
-311 DNIAN
+311 AN
-316 MLPTVAASAIPGV
+316 MTPSIAANMVIPGSGLV
-329 GSFSMAVFVPQ
+329 VLGGQ
-340 VFSSVYANNINNGYD
+340 VFSSTYAQRIEEGYDMQTATNNALATASIEVASEMLGEVFGKAAKHIPGFSKLMDTAPAKVYVAISSKLSQYTPSYIQDMHSEGLEEVFSDIVQPWADYFTLPDKKEIEYKPGDIFRDYIMSYPTTLALGVFGIPGRVIKTSKQMYMAQHDLNVLNESEMRFGSLGGEFSSKMELAKRNLLSAIEDFKNNSVVASAIKVQSDMVEDITLDDYLNLYDEALKPTTDKVGSAINQEINESMQRALMLEAEYLAKNNIN
-355 IQTSASNAALSAA
+355 AS
-368 VEFVSEEIGTITGF
+368 
-382 AIKNTPLNN
+382 P
-391 VFSRVMDTSVGRMWG
+391 
-406 AMMANSIIQ
+406 
-415 DPISEG
+415 
-421 NEELFSGLIQPII
+421 
-434 DHYTLGTDI
+434 
-443 EYSFGDLSHA
+443 
-453 WIMGAL
+453 
-459 TSAIMNTPQMISTH
+459 
-473 ISSSRQ
+473 
-479 ANFLKAEME
+479 
-488 MIDEAMPEG
+488 
-497 YEQANSIARRIAEN
+497 
-511 ALAEFREKSITA
+511 
-523 DAIKLESE
+523 
-531 QAEVPSVN
+531 
-539 ELLVQYAEF
+539 
-548 MKPTEDAY
+548 
-556 QRKLQE
+556 
-562 SVARL
+562 
-567 NEYEQARL
+567 
-575 DEKGI
+575 
-580 NLNSGV
+580 GV
-586 WAMLD
+586 WAGVSEDIKNEVRELADKGTKLD
-591 SQTKQDIESF
+591 FNK
-601 AEKNLD
+601 
-607 IDYADYITH
+607 YITET
-616 DTNYRKAMVEVAEN
+616 DSNVRKAMVEIAEKNIKGRN
-630 GYKGLDGKAFDA
+630 GEDFDA
-642 GQYMKLTEA
+642 REYMELT
-651 KKQNL
+651 
-656 KSIQPFVNSTQMN
+656 
-669 LNIGRLAPGVG
+669 
-680 GYIASDNTT
+680 
-689 LRLNPE
+689 PE
-695 DTRVIEPSKLADLN
+695 QK
-709 ESSFAEVEN
+709 
-718 ILAEYGDKI
+718 
-727 ENDTL
+727 
-732 TDKERKDIQ
+732 
-741 NRLRPVFMEAGQDA
+741 
-755 DIYTTAIHETGH
+755 
-767 YTEST
+767 
-772 GTWNVLRD
+772 
-780 QVKAEMGEE
+780 
-789 RFNRAVERLGE
+789 
-800 VYKALGVKNAN
+800 AN
-811 AEHEVV
+811 AEQIGKIAKTIKGNVRAAKLRKGINGFRDSDARATVV
-817 THYLQANVND
+817 SVDQTTTIDANKLMGME
-827 PNFLS
+827 NFDAPVRENF
-832 KMARYNQSS
+832 KTEAE
-841 FYRLY
+841 F
-846 NNLSSMLKGDAKSQ
+846 LKAKN
-860 IENTFMRA
+860 EFL
-868 VRNANNAMDAEL
+868 E
-880 GVQYSAGLRQDGSRK
+880 
-895 DLRAQHN
+895 
-902 LSADNLSKALDIG
+902 NLSKEAGAQESAMTTVGHEVGHSVEETSVSEETENALKYLNGEYTDPYRDLKKAVTEYLGGEENFKKMADRIGAIYKLQNVDKFNAENEAVAFTVQTFAEDPEFFSRVAKYNDSVAYSMYRDFMATLTGNKKMLVENAYARGVAQANRLAAEDNAYDGKMVWLKLVSPADRAKAVNFLEADGAEMIRDNNENIISFVANDGSKQFNRSTYVDSGREILENNLKEMVNKKDITSEDADAIMKEMEYLLGMTDSLLTSEDSNKYEGFAKWADTKVELDANGNPVLSCVVSNGEYKMNIDFSRVCKKRATLNQILNSMIGKGIFDASLMAEEDYAMINQIIREHGFEVACGLCFVDSKRYMVSRYATTFANPWNAMIKAVTHGKNVSDFNYGGAEGRNTVDEQFTPDYEALEKLLQTPAFKSGENTKPLYRKMADLIEGKGKFEGRTDLALKALHTINPNDMVSSFGMNAFKKDFPELYGIMNGHMGVAKPKTAHTETQYQNEILKMSLFDVAKAFEIG
-915 GLIMPSTAVTKDSIP
+915 GVRFQSFSDFRANMYFDYMQAFADMAAKGLPEQSYTKEPAFAKLYGLTGAKINMSILSAVDPEDLKALRKLQTTYKNGVIPPSVKADNILLRRVGLDSKGNYVWGTETFPVNDAFNIQDM
-930 HEGYGDIT
+930 EGYDRNCGTILVGLSYEHIKKALADKRIKMVIPYHKSGLPHIVATMNNIEFFTDYTDFQNEGDPT
-938 LVFDK
+938 KLNDK
-943 DTIDPS
+943 G
-949 NPDNEVFT
+949 NPT
-957 RDAWTPT
+957 
-964 FPAIS
+964 
-969 YKLSNK
+969 KLTAEQK
-975 AYKIRDSI
+975 
-983 EQLVSKSVDPRSIQ
+983 EQL
-997 SVMVDDEN
+997 N
-1005 FNDLMAKNKGS
+1005 FNFYREMEQ
-1016 IADSYKDSLAM
+1016 LAGE
-1027 KIAYLNDTGDTYQM
+1027 ALAHSQGDPVLRQELLDEV
-1041 PTKGGNLGSLS
+1041 PK
-1052 RKPDNFIRKSAEALK
+1052 RAAEALVRRCEEK
-1067 DYDLSKIDYYS
+1067 HFTPRFAQFAYNIIDGSTEVKYDAEGNPTNVERDVNGNTVINPDYYKTITDYSLYDRNGHFCLFEDRDGNLRTQDYIHMNFPKNVTSGSELKS
-1078 DVDSEIED
+1078 DPKEYTMEKYISEILKDQQEVSD
-1086 KLSKLY
+1086 RLGNEIL
-1092 HDYLYDDYYN
+1092 DM
-1102 RIKEKPN
+1102 
-1109 HPLYKNGSIEERAER
+1109 EREVTER
-1124 LASTSMEHT
+1124 LAMNREVR
-1133 WTPFSARDVVDDVKR
+1133 AAEEGQKGKR
-1148 YLERGEYEVPDIDK
+1148 TIFPDNTVY
-1162 AREELSYLENDENF
+1162 SV
-1176 HKWIEK
+1176 
-1182 TMDGIIEKKGIRN
+1182 
-1195 QKDTFTKSGNR
+1195 
-1206 RSFEALH
+1206 
-1213 DPYTPEGILKNMKE
+1213 
-1227 QEHTN
+1227 
-1232 SFFGFSNFNYF
+1232 NYF
-1243 LGVTSGK
+1243 
-1250 FNNVGDIISR
+1250 
-1260 EGSLQPNY
+1260 
-1268 NNEQYDALADRYSDF
+1268 A
-1283 VQKVRGNR
+1283 KVRNEKGKMQKRN
-1291 QGSGDA
+1291 
-1297 VWDFVSFDGVMDEA
+1297 VHEEFDTIEEA
-1311 IKKINRNADTNSII
+1311 RARAI
-1325 KTFKDY
+1325 
-1331 RFNVSADQVNELRSL
+1331 
-1346 IKDGKE
+1346 
-1352 LTTDYF
+1352 
-1358 EAKPRRIV
+1358 
-1366 RPNEWKQ
+1366 
-1373 AYVPNTTDP
+1373 
-1382 NLIQRLKDL
+1382 
-1391 GVEVIEYDKNIPGD
+1391 EVGETIPHYD
-1405 RQAKMNGEGGT
+1405 RQVLITKGEGNYIG
-1416 ERYQFSKGISPQT
+1416 RYDNGQYKEISSVQHSVGIS
-1429 EAEYD
+1429 
-1434 QAVANNDMETA
+1434 
-1445 QRLVDEVAKKNGYTI
+1445 L
-1460 KAYHGTRSTFDKFSR
+1460 
-1475 GKQGENY
+1475 
-1482 KGYLRFGAGFYFT
+1482 
-1495 PSAEEAKQW
+1495 
-1504 IKRNAP
+1504 
-1510 GDPNV
+1510 
-1515 MSVYLKADRILDA
+1515 
-1528 NSPIREATKDLIAQ
+1528 
-1542 GYSKLDAE
+1542 
-1550 FITERVSRY
+1550 
-1559 IDHLI
+1559 
-1564 GELGY
+1564 
-1569 TNEEVQ
+1569 
-1575 DQLISY
+1575 
-1581 GYDAIDATIDGKSG
+1581 
-1595 EYIVFYPE
+1595 
-1603 HIKSADAVTYD
+1603 
-1614 DNSNVIPLSERF
+1614 
-1626 NEGTDNIRYS
+1626 
-1636 KGISPQTDSDSQG
+1636 QTDSDSQG
-1649 RKLSNQQR
+1649 RKLSNEQR

-1762 MNEDDANSFE
+1762 TNEDDANSFE

-1801 DLDISSLL
+1801 DFDIVSLL
-1809 EDARYKA
+1809 DDARYKA

-1822 YHRNNSKRISIRE
+1822 YHRNNSKRITIRE

-1855 DDNGPS
+1855 DDNGSS
-1861 LLEIKESVDN
+1861 LLEIKESADN
-1871 DYDKAVK
+1871 DYDRAVQ

-1970 SNKDIRYSMGIDNSG
+1970 SNKDIRYSMG
-1985 YHYGSEDFDVNKK
+1985 
-1998 SEKLWQR
+1998 
-2005 SNRGTGAFGTGTY
+2005 
-2018 FFGEGRKNSSFPKG
+2018 
-2032 KTEHKVDFS
+2032 
-2041 DYNLFKVKDADEGW
+2041 
-2055 DLHDYLNRLDNLYGD
+2055 
-2070 YGTPFENRTSKDY
+2070 
-2083 NAEVDY
+2083 
-2089 LVNSVR
+2089 
-2095 KLNED
+2095 
-2100 PLLAF
+2100 
-2105 ADEFMLESI
+2105 
-2114 HDDIARIESDEF
+2114 
-2126 ADKVIEK
+2126 
-2133 AREYAEDDGTIDVD
+2133 
-2147 YLADVIRDEF
+2147 
-2157 DNDTPGRRR
+2157 
-2166 AGQWSQL
+2166 
-2173 QYFAPRAAK
+2173 
-2182 VLGIDEQTLKDLSN
+2182 
-2196 KAMAEAKADRSKSD
+2196 
-2210 FIKGNYDSVG
+2210 
-2220 TRVMKALGYE
+2220 
-2230 GIDVRGVKELDN
+2230 
-2242 STYGSVIYD
+2242 
-2251 LKPETVQYSMGLK
+2251 LK

-2282 IIQKAYDAFDEGYSN
+2282 IIQKTYDAFDEGYSN

-2306 EDVADEFLDAANEV
+2306 ENVADEFLEAANEV

-2459 HKSYDMAEFADETE
+2459 HKSYDMAEFAEETE

-2485 QFVEDVSGKQM
+2485 QFVRDVSGDYKLNRRKFGQTYHPRLLTFKDGAENHIEDIKKNGFFGDDHKLFKNGTELGLKKGDMVMLIPPGYSIWGGYEGGFKPKDFEILTADRNVESQDVTDYLYSLYSKEYDKAHGETTTSDVM

-2606 DLVDDSLDY
+2606 ELVDDSLDY

-2768 GHTEDGAKYGQK
+2768 GHTETGAKYGQK

-2787 KTWEKLDKAAKT
+2787 DSWQKLDKAAKT

-2844 DQIKQKLGEKADARL
+2844 DQIKQKLSEKADARL
-2859 EAMYNRADAQASKLE
+2859 EAMFNRADAQASKLE

-2905 TDQGGFFKQMKNALN
+2905 TDQGGFFKQMKNALS

-3071 YGGSESALDIA
+3071 YGGAESALDIA

-3092 GREGAESVSPFMSA
+3092 GRDGAESVSPFMSA

-3298 YGTGNIGLSTLG
+3298 YGTGNIGLSTIG

-3358 GILPQYVS
+3358 GMIPQYVNG
-3366 EYEDGKAVSGEFVN
+3366 EWVS

-3497 TVGNASEEEFNK
+3497 TVGNASEDEFNK
-3509 LYSETFGNEDMRL
+3509 LYSEVFGNEDMRL
-3522 DVASAAGMKETF
+3522 DVASAAGMKETL
-3534 DTEEKESKSSSKSDA
+3534 DTNKEEKETKTDA

-3590 DDYIDNTDSLRKDD
+3590 DDYIDNTDSLRKED

-3620 EEMGVYDDIFQY
+3620 EEMGVYDDIFEY

-3653 DAKFESQYNK
+3653 DSKFESQYSK
-3663 YYGGGSSSS
+3663 YYGGSSSSSS

-3686 SSGRRKSSK
+3686 SSKRKS

-3746 KRSSS
+3746 KRSS